1 MINIAGQQSLI
12 QKSRAIK
19 TLTENSIVQTV
30 LTKEINKIEEEET
43 DAEKNPKAID
53 QLTSVIGEKGKL

>member
-19 TLTENSIVQTV
+19 TLTENSIVKTV
-30 LTKEINKIEEEET
+30 LTKEINKIEGEET

>member
-30 LTKEINKIEEEET
+30 LTKEINKIEGEET